1 MNPFEEFKGKIGRT
15 HQESTP
21 WWPEPKGLGKD
32 SPNIIVILLDDTGFS
47 QFGCYGSTID
57 TPNFNHLAENGLKYT
72 NFHVTPLCSPTRA
85 SLLTGRNPHSVGMR
99 SIANFDTG
107 FPHMTGEITPHA
119 ATIAEILREEGYT
132 TFAVGKWHLT
142 KHINGSAA
150 GPYDQWPLQRGFN
163 RYYGFLDGM
172 TDQYY
177 PLLVYDNHPVLPPK
191 GPEEGYHVT
200 EDLVDKSMEFIRDHK
215 SIYPDQPFFLYLA
228 FGATHV
234 PFQVPKEFID
244 KYKGRFDAGW
254 DDVREQWYKR
264 QLEMGLI
271 PSNTQLP
278 PPNPGV
284 QSWESLTDN
293 EKRFFLKLQETFAG
307 FLDHTDHH
315 VGRLLDFLDNM
326 NISDNTMIFLLSDN
340 GAAHHAGKTGLIGEM
355 KQWSGLKEN
364 VDEIQDRID
373 EIGSPTTYPFYPAG
387 WAQAGNA
394 PLKWYKE
401 HTFGGG
407 VRVPLIIQFPNHIK
421 DGGGIRNQFHYVTDI
436 VPTILEI
443 LKIEP
448 PSTYRGLDQ
457 IPITGTSMAYTFDSA
472 DEPSHKEVQYFEM
485 FGHRGIWSEGWKA
498 VTYHKKGKPYDD
510 DEWELYNLAE
520 DFSECND
527 LAEAYPEKLR
537 ELIDLWWIEVGKHGV
552 LPLDDRRAELILI
565 PPRPESPHFKR
576 EYTYYPPIP
585 QMPTG
590 ASAPLGSRSWLMQA
604 EIERQDEKTEGVIVT
619 SGTHNNGLSWYI
631 KDNRLVFDYNAYRDH
646 SVIRSSV
653 TVPTGQS
660 TIGIKFR
667 GKMPPTRGGKF
678 TLLID
683 GNECGSMKVP
693 LTPIVMSVTGVQ
705 IGMNNLSPI
714 TDDYKAPFKFMGRI
728 KYVKIKVGALG
739 LNPKERQTRFD
750 AEIAKQ

>member
-15 HQESTP
+15 HKESTP

-32 SPNIIVILLDDTGFS
+32 YPNIIVILLDDTGFS

-57 TPNFNHLAENGLKYT
+57 TPNFNRLAENGLKYT

-85 SLLTGRNPHSVGMR
+85 CLLTGRNPHSVGMR
-99 SIANFDTG
+99 SIANFDSG
-107 FPHMTGEITPHA
+107 YPNMTGEITPHA

-142 KHINGSAA
+142 RHFNTSAA
-150 GPYDQWPLQRGFN
+150 GPYHQWPLQRGFN

-172 TDQYY
+172 ADQYY
-177 PLLVYDNHPVLPPK
+177 PLLVYDNHPILPPK

-200 EDLVDKSMEFIRDHK
+200 EDLVDKSMEFIRDHV
-215 SIYPDQPFFLYLA
+215 SIYSDQPFFLYLA

-234 PFQVPKEFID
+234 PFQVPKEFVD

-254 DDVREQWYKR
+254 DVIREQWYKR
-264 QLEMGLI
+264 QLEMGII
-271 PSNTQLP
+271 PPNTQLT

-284 QSWESLTDN
+284 QPWESLTDN
-293 EKRFFLKLQETFAG
+293 EKRLFLKLQETFAG

-315 VGRLLDFLDNM
+315 VGRLLDFLDEM
-326 NISDNTMIFLLSDN
+326 NITDDTMVVLLSDN
-340 GAAHHAGKTGLIGEM
+340 GAAHHAGKTGLISEM

-407 VRVPLIIQFPNHIK
+407 VRVPLIIQFPNRIK

-510 DEWELYNLAE
+510 DEWELYNLEE
-520 DFSECND
+520 DFSESNN
-527 LAEAYPEKLR
+527 LAETYPEKLR

-552 LPLDDRRAELILI
+552 LPLDDRRAEIFML
-565 PPRPESPHFKR
+565 PPRPGSPHFRR

-585 QMPTG
+585 QMPSG
-590 ASAPLGSRSWLMQA
+590 ASAPFGSRSWLMQA

-631 KDNRLVFDYNAYRDH
+631 KNNHLVFDYNAYRDH

-660 TIGIKFR
+660 IIGVKFR
-667 GKMPPTRGGKF
+667 GKMPPTRGGTF

-693 LTPIVMSVTGVQ
+693 LAPLIMSVTGVQ

-728 KYVKIKVGALG
+728 KYVNFKVGSSG
-739 LNPKERQTRFD
+739 SKSNERQTRFD
-750 AEIAKQ
+750 AEMAKQ